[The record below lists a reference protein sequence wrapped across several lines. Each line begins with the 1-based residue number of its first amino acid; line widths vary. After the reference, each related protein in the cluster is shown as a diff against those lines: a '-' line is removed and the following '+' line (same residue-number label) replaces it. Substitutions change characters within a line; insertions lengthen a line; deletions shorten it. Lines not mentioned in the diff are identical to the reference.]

1 MFMTYK
7 KKSWKEKLADNKKFP
22 KILKFDPKF
31 PCGKSL
37 AKMGAQKG
45 DSVVLVQPR
54 EVVGIMNHVP
64 KGKLITLKEIC
75 QKLAQ
80 NHHTKY
86 CCTLTAGIFIMT
98 AAHAAE
104 EDKIEGKKEITPYWR
119 TLKIDGY
126 LNDKYPG
133 GAEAQKKL
141 LENEGFKIS
150 SKGKKYVVDDYENY
164 LVK

>member
-1 MFMTYK
+1 MSMTYK
-7 KKSWKEKLADNKKFP
+7 RKSWKEKLEDNKKFP

-37 AKMGAQKG
+37 EKMGARKG

-54 EVVGIMNHVP
+54 EVVEIMNHVP
-64 KGKLITLKEIC
+64 NGKLITLKEIC

-86 CCTLTAGIFIMT
+86 CCTLTTGIFITT

-104 EDKIEGKKEITPYWR
+104 EDKMEGKKKITPYWR
-119 TLKIDGY
+119 TLKIGGY

-133 GAEAQKKL
+133 GAENQKSYWKMRD
-141 LENEGFKIS
+141 LEFHQKEKNIL
-150 SKGKKYVVDDYENY
+150 YIIMRII
-164 LVK
+164 

>member
-1 MFMTYK
+1 MRMTYK
-7 KKSWKEKLADNKKFP
+7 RKSWKEKLEDNKKFP

-37 AKMGAQKG
+37 IKMGAQRG
-45 DSVVLVQPR
+45 DSVVLVQPK
-54 EVVGIMNHVP
+54 EVVEIMNNIP
-64 KGKLITLKEIC
+64 NGKLITLKEIC

-80 NHHTKY
+80 KHHTKY
-86 CCTLTAGIFIMT
+86 CCTLTTGIFIMT

-104 EDKIEGKKEITPYWR
+104 EDKIEGKKEIIPYWR

-133 GAEAQKKL
+133 GTETQKKL
-141 LENEGFKIS
+141 LENEGFRIL
-150 SKGKKYVVDDYENY
+150 SKGKKYAVDEYENY
-164 LVK
+164 IVK